1 MTLLEA
7 FDYPF
12 LQRALVELLLLSVVA
27 GVAGV
32 HIVLRRL
39 AFVSDT
45 LTHTVFPGIVIAF
58 LVGQSI
64 LLGALVAGIA
74 SAVLLSALTASRRV
88 SQDAALAILLTS
100 FFAVGIVLV
109 SRTSGYTA
117 NLSVFL
123 FGDLLSVGSRQVV
136 ETAVVAALVV
146 LVFAALHKELLL
158 AAFDPESARAMGY
171 RTVALD
177 LVLNVLIALV
187 VVAAVRAVG
196 TLLVIALL
204 IVPAATAQLVTER
217 FASMVAVAVA
227 VGAVGGAAGLLI
239 SYEAS
244 VTHGLRFPSGAT
256 VVLALVAVF
265 GVVSVVTTLRRQVR
279 QRRLV
284 VAPSGAA

>member
-1 MTLLEA
+1 MTPLEA
-7 FDYPF
+7 FDFPF
-12 LQRALVELLLLSVVA
+12 MQRALVELLLLSLVA

-32 HIVLRRL
+32 HVVLRRL

-64 LLGALVAGIA
+64 LLGALVAGVV
-74 SAVLLSALTASRRV
+74 SALLLSALTSSRRV
-88 SQDAALAILLTS
+88 SPDAALAILLTS
-100 FFAVGIVLV
+100 FFALGVVLV

-123 FGDLLSVGSRQVV
+123 FGDLLSVGTRQVV
-136 ETAVVAALVV
+136 ETALVAALVL

-171 RTVALD
+171 RTVVLD
-177 LVLNVLIALV
+177 VVLNVLIALV

-204 IVPAATAQLVTER
+204 IVPAVTAQLVTER
-217 FASMVAVAVA
+217 FAPMVGVAVA
-227 VGAVGGAAGLLI
+227 VGALGGGLGLLI

-244 VTHGLRFPSGAT
+244 VAHGLRFPSGAT
-256 VVLALVAVF
+256 VVLAVVAVF
-265 GVVSVVTTLRRQVR
+265 GVVSVASALRRPA
-279 QRRLV
+279 RRRRS
-284 VAPSGAA
+284 APAAAA